1 MNPKPSKRFELRGS
15 TPEGGNYPPSTIFA
29 FQLDSLHVDKRAK
42 IQRTL
47 EQQRTEEPRR
57 PTPWG
62 TPRASTP
69 PAELSPVFTFLARVR
84 GATTASDP
92 DDGLDLIYHEI
103 DALLREGAFP
113 QVDAI
118 LSAVDMTLPV
128 VYLLAFVSIT
138 SAARVYVAWK
148 PFLDRVRQHLSRVE
162 PERVEELLRG
172 FE

>member
-1 MNPKPSKRFELRGS
+1 MNPKPSRGFQLRRS
-15 TPEGGNYPPSTIFA
+15 APEETSYPPSTIFA
-29 FQLDSLHVDKRAK
+29 LWLESLHVDKRAK

-47 EQQRTEEPRR
+47 DQQRAEEPRR

-69 PAELSPVFTFLARVR
+69 PAELSPVFTLLARVR
-84 GATTASDP
+84 GAATASDP
-92 DDGLDLIYHEI
+92 DDGLDLIYHEM
-103 DALLREGAFP
+103 DALLRDGAFP

-118 LSAVDMTLPV
+118 LSAIDMTLPV

-138 SAARVYVAWK
+138 SAARGHVAWK
-148 PFLDRVRQHLSRVE
+148 PFLDRVREHLSRVE
-162 PERVEELLRG
+162 PDRVEELLRG